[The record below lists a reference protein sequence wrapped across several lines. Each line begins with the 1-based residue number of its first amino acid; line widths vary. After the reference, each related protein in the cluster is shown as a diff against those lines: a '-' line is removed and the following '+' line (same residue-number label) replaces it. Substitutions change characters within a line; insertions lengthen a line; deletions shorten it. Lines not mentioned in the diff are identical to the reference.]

1 MKGDLDSAFPFGS
14 GIVSYLSVS
23 DRPSISKRAA
33 RRLIQQAFVLT
44 GRDRSVRQHI
54 REAHVLTLWVL
65 EDWNFEWTVIV
76 DRGRIRFD
84 RRPARAPDI
93 TLTWPDAAA
102 FLAAI
107 EEGRVPDDSRVLA
120 GNRDLLVYVEP
131 IYKSFCR
138 WLGQVIQY
146 PVDDADNPLM

>member
-1 MKGDLDSAFPFGS
+1 
-14 GIVSYLSVS
+14 
-23 DRPSISKRAA
+23 
-33 RRLIQQAFVLT
+33 LIQQAFVLT